1 MKSMKVEKK
10 MLKRVGIILF
20 FEVVIL
26 VTRELYDFEF
36 YRITLK
42 VSMLVA
48 RVTESYLKR
57 ANSTTSPLVSDNYY
71 PIK

>member
-36 YRITLK
+36 YRITIK

-57 ANSTTSPLVSDNYY
+57 ANSTTP
-71 PIK
+71 P